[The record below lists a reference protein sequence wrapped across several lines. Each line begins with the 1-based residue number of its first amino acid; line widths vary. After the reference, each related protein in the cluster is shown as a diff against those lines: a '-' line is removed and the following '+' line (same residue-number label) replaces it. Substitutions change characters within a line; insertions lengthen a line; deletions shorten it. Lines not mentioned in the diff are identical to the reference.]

1 MGSYIGYVMTS
12 MPQSRDIL
20 ENRRSTDD
28 KMSREMWEEIENRKT
43 DKARMEEAG
52 RERGKERNE
61 ETNNRGR
68 KNHRKN
74 NGRKGER
81 RERFDKVESDRRNGS
96 KTVP

>member
-43 DKARMEEAG
+43 DKARMEKA
-52 RERGKERNE
+52 RGKR
-61 ETNNRGR
+61 
-68 KNHRKN
+68 
-74 NGRKGER
+74 R
-81 RERFDKVESDRRNGS
+81 REKREKNLEY
-96 KTVP
+96 

>member
-43 DKARMEEAG
+43 DKARMEKA
-52 RERGKERNE
+52 RGKR
-61 ETNNRGR
+61 
-68 KNHRKN
+68 
-74 NGRKGER
+74 R
-81 RERFDKVESDRRNGS
+81 REASTGALK
-96 KTVP
+96 